1 MTVQDLE
8 AEVLK
13 LPAEDRAR
21 IAETLLASLPP
32 SEEDEEDPIDGF
44 GKSPVRGGS
53 PEGNGARK
61 REQPVG
67 KRSIWGLG
75 SSPVDCGVTDGSV
88 NHDKYFYDVPDD

>member
-21 IAETLLASLPP
+21 IAETLLASLPQ
-32 SEEDEEDPIDGF
+32 SEDDVEDPIDGL
-44 GKSPVRGGS
+44 GKNPVRGGG
-53 PEGNGARK
+53 PKEFGVRK
-61 REQPVG
+61 REEPVG

>member
-21 IAETLLASLPP
+21 IAETLLASLTP

-44 GKSPVRGGS
+44 RKTPVADGS
-53 PEGNGARK
+53 PEGTGTK
-61 REQPVG
+61 EREHPIG
-67 KRSIWGLG
+67 DRSIWGLG

-88 NHDKYFYDVPDD
+88 NHDKYFYDVLDD